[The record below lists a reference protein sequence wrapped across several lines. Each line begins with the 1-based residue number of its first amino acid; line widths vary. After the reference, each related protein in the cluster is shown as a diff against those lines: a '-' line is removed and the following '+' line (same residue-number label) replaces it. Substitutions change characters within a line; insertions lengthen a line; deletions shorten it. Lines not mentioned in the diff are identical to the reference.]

1 MKRDFRRTAC
11 FVAIFCMLLAGDLFL
26 SAGAAAG
33 KAYIWRDK
41 DGNVHFSDRAPHP
54 DQAGGEIEERKFKEA
69 PRPEAKPIT
78 ISDNPIE
85 HAVSCTFRLKNS
97 KGGAS
102 GFFINNAGL
111 AITAKHVV
119 KGVTYSMKAEVPG
132 DKRRYRVRVLRKSK
146 KHDIALLQVSIK
158 RPTQFLEMRDPETLV
173 RGEEVYAIGNPLLV
187 FKETVTKGNFS
198 RMFPEVDWKKEAKM
212 RRPPFKIRGE
222 QIQFSAPVVPGNSG
236 GPVIDKEGKVV
247 GVVSWG
253 LQNAPINFAAPIS
266 YVKED
271 FPSYFK

>member
-1 MKRDFRRTAC
+1 MKRHW
-11 FVAIFCMLLAGDLFL
+11 VAILCMLLAGVCFL
-26 SAGAAAG
+26 WEGATAG

-54 DQAGGEIEERKFKEA
+54 DQAGSDVEEREFKEA
-69 PRPEAKPIT
+69 PRPEGGT
-78 ISDNPIE
+78 VSVSDNPIE

-102 GFFINNAGL
+102 GFFINNRGL

-119 KGVTYSMKAEVPG
+119 KGVTYSMKAEIPG
-132 DKRRYRVRVLRKSK
+132 DKRKYRVRVLKKSK
-146 KHDIALLQVSIK
+146 KHDLALLQVSIK
-158 RPTQFLEMRDPETLV
+158 RPTQFLEMRDPETLA

-198 RMFPEVDWKKEAKM
+198 RMFPEVEWKKEAKL
-212 RRPPFKIRGE
+212 RRPPFKIRGK
-222 QIQFSAPVVPGNSG
+222 QVQFSAPVVPGNSG
-236 GPVIDKEGKVV
+236 GPVIDREGKVI

-253 LQNAPINFAAPIS
+253 FQNAPINFAAPIS
-266 YVKED
+266 YVKKD
-271 FPSYFK
+271 FPSYLK